1 MYKIKEFADMLGV
14 TPATLRNKDKNGL
27 LRPSYIKPG
36 SQYRLYSDEL
46 AYIYDKNRY
55 ILAYLSQTEDFDFV
69 ENFKRK
75 LDGLNVKYKLFINE
89 DKNTDFYYN
98 HSIKELLKEASC
110 DNTYTV
116 LYDEKNIS
124 EKDLKIIKFYINAC
138 LSYIKIKKIE
148 DFSLEN
154 TFKSIGDTI

>member
-1 MYKIKEFADMLGV
+1 MYKIKEFADILGV

-27 LRPSYIKPG
+27 LRPSYVKPG

-55 ILAYLSQTEDFDFV
+55 VLAYLSQTEDSNFI
-69 ENFKRK
+69 EEFKRK
-75 LDGLNVKYKLFINE
+75 LDKLNVKYKLFINE
-89 DKNTDFYYN
+89 NKDNDFYFN
-98 HSIKELLKEASC
+98 QSIKELLKEASC
-110 DNTYTV
+110 NNTYTV
-116 LYDEKNIS
+116 LYDEKNIT

-154 TFKSIGDTI
+154 TLKSMGDSI